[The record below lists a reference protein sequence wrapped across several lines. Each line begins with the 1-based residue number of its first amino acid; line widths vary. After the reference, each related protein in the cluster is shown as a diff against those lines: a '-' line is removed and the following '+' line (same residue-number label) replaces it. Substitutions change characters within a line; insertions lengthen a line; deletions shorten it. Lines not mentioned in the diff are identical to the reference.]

1 MYTHPPTHTHTRAHT
16 THTAIHTH
24 NSYIHTHNPRRPHQH
39 YVVGCE
45 ICLQPARHLS
55 ASPHSC
61 TCSSGACTQNPR
73 NPRRGFRHLTE
84 PTPLGLKLL
93 GSGRVTEPTA
103 WVKRGFGAVLGVGS
117 VTLHAS
123 TALENETPDPR
134 LTQRQSSEPT
144 LFWSFIFQGCAGI
157 RSSVFG
163 VLRISNPANLF
174 PTALTHQLPRAPPGQ
189 STSTSPRG
197 TPCIGSSG
205 AGAGRG
211 SPPRTPCTCS
221 SGAGAGRGSPPAIF
235 RVSPPTVPSPLRA
248 RRAVT
253 AWADAPPAARG
264 PLFPD
269 ASFGQMQWSKHR
281 PWWASGG
288 DGMPSPRVTNKTLSR
303 QRCASPSRSWMVA
316 MYKSHAVLRSALL
329 VACGN
334 THVCVHTI
342 FTTDRPWKR
351 TGGQRGERRRGD
363 WSRRSAGAAGARRLD
378 QPVRLSR

>member
-1 MYTHPPTHTHTRAHT
+1 MCTPTHPHTHTHVHTPHTQPYTHTILTYTHT
-16 THTAIHTH
+16 TPGAHINTTLWGAKYAY
-24 NSYIHTHNPRRPHQH
+24 SQPD
-39 YVVGCE
+39 
-45 ICLQPARHLS
+45 ICLPPRT
-55 ASPHSC
+55 PC
-61 TCSSGACTQNPR
+61 TCSSGTCTQNPR

-221 SGAGAGRGSPPAIF
+221 SGAGAGRGSPP
-235 RVSPPTVPSPLRA
+235 RHL
-248 RRAVT
+248 
-253 AWADAPPAARG
+253 
-264 PLFPD
+264 
-269 ASFGQMQWSKHR
+269 
-281 PWWASGG
+281 
-288 DGMPSPRVTNKTLSR
+288 PRFT
-303 QRCASPSRSWMVA
+303 P
-316 MYKSHAVLRSALL
+316 RSALSAPGPQSRDRLGGRPTSRPRPAFPRCLLRPDAMVQTQAL
-329 VACGN
+329 VGK
-334 THVCVHTI
+334 
-342 FTTDRPWKR
+342 W
-351 TGGQRGERRRGD
+351 
-363 WSRRSAGAAGARRLD
+363 W
-378 QPVRLSR
+378 